1 MRKILNVVV
10 LAVLLPALLIATVLL
25 TYLHFFAPG
34 DKNLSGKWTAS
45 LDMTDHAA
53 VAAIGWLQ
61 DIEGIDIEGIAASMQ
76 EMENAVQDFTVE
88 VTITF
93 EETARSEGTFEACVI
108 PESYETC
115 KQAAYEVFAAMFREA
130 VSKRLHMA
138 GYDGSTDQE
147 AVEALVVETFGM
159 STVSYLMDSVPK
171 LLPSLEELQAQYD
184 GSGTYQ
190 AAEGILTRQFD
201 GRGAAA
207 KAEHYIRKDAS
218 LILTE
223 EENAAPQGYFGR
235 QYPVIYT
242 LQTE

>member
-1 MRKILNVVV
+1 M
-10 LAVLLPALLIATVLL
+10 
-25 TYLHFFAPG
+25 
-34 DKNLSGKWTAS
+34 
-45 LDMTDHAA
+45 
-53 VAAIGWLQ
+53 
-61 DIEGIDIEGIAASMQ
+61 
-76 EMENAVQDFTVE
+76 
-88 VTITF
+88 TITF
-93 EETARSEGTFEACVI
+93 EETARSEGIFEACVI

-115 KQAAYEVFAAMFREA
+115 KQAAYEAFAAMFREA

-159 STVSYLMDSVPK
+159 STVSYLMASVPE

-201 GRGAAA
+201 GRGEAA

-223 EENAAPQGYFGR
+223 
-235 QYPVIYT
+235 YPVIYT

>member
-1 MRKILNVVV
+1 MMLRTALRTGGGAMRKILNVVV

-108 PESYETC
+108 PESYET
-115 KQAAYEVFAAMFREA
+115 
-130 VSKRLHMA
+130 
-138 GYDGSTDQE
+138 
-147 AVEALVVETFGM
+147 
-159 STVSYLMDSVPK
+159 
-171 LLPSLEELQAQYD
+171 
-184 GSGTYQ
+184 
-190 AAEGILTRQFD
+190 
-201 GRGAAA
+201 
-207 KAEHYIRKDAS
+207 
-218 LILTE
+218 
-223 EENAAPQGYFGR
+223 
-235 QYPVIYT
+235 
-242 LQTE
+242 

>member
-1 MRKILNVVV
+1 MRKILNFMV
-10 LAVLLPALLIATVLL
+10 LAVLLPALLTATVLL

-45 LDMTDHAA
+45 LDMTDQAA
-53 VAAIGWLQ
+53 VTAIGWLQ
-61 DIEGIDIEGIAASMQ
+61 DIEGIDIEGISASMQ
-76 EMENAVQDFTVE
+76 EMENTVQDFTVE

-108 PESYETC
+108 PESYEAC
-115 KQAAYEVFAAMFREA
+115 KQAAYEAFAAMFREA

-138 GYDGSTDQE
+138 GYDGS
-147 AVEALVVETFGM
+147 
-159 STVSYLMDSVPK
+159 
-171 LLPSLEELQAQYD
+171 
-184 GSGTYQ
+184 GTYQ
-190 AAEGILTRQFD
+190 AAEGILIRQFD

-207 KAEHYIRKDAS
+207 KVEHYIRKDAS